1 MLISFALAGRAL
13 RRNLARATLTITGL
27 LIGVAA
33 VMMVTGLSTGA
44 REFIGRRLKSL
55 GTNLIIVLPRSTAS
69 SGVRGAAARLTEDD
83 GEAIATEGASITG
96 VAPMVVRRAVM
107 TYGERSVTS
116 TIVGT
121 TAKFFPLRD
130 WPVSRGEIWTPTE
143 ELTKGKVCVIGTTV
157 ARQLFAGEDPVGHT
171 IRVGRH
177 PYRVT
182 GLLTSKGTSI
192 DNKDLDDRVVM
203 PIGSARTRFAR
214 GATGSVD
221 VLVVGASSPRSAARA
236 ASQVEGILRQ
246 RHHRTERDA
255 DFEVFSQQRLL
266 DVQQLVFDALTG
278 FLVLVAAVSL
288 LVGGIGVMNIML
300 VSVTERTRE
309 IGIRLAVGAT
319 RADVLTQ
326 FVVEAAALALI
337 GGVLGVLVGVGGTAA
352 FGFALGW
359 PMQVPPAA
367 IISGVAVSALTGVAF
382 GFLPARQASRLDPI
396 EALRHE

>member
-1 MLISFALAGRAL
+1 
-13 RRNLARATLTITGL
+13 
-27 LIGVAA
+27 
-33 VMMVTGLSTGA
+33 
-44 REFIGRRLKSL
+44 
-55 GTNLIIVLPRSTAS
+55 
-69 SGVRGAAARLTEDD
+69 
-83 GEAIATEGASITG
+83 
-96 VAPMVVRRAVM
+96 
-107 TYGERSVTS
+107 
-116 TIVGT
+116 
-121 TAKFFPLRD
+121 
-130 WPVSRGEIWTPTE
+130 
-143 ELTKGKVCVIGTTV
+143 
-157 ARQLFAGEDPVGHT
+157 
-171 IRVGRH
+171 
-177 PYRVT
+177 
-182 GLLTSKGTSI
+182 
-192 DNKDLDDRVVM
+192 VM